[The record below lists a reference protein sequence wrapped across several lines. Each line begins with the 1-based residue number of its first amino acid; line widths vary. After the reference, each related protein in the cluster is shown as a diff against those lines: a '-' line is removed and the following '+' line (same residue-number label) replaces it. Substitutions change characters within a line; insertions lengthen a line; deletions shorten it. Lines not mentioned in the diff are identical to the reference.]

1 MLSWLKKSK
10 QVLGLN
16 SRSLDFIKPGNPR
29 RAIKLVDNKL
39 RTKKTLRK
47 NGLPVCDIIKSIRNR
62 EEYYKF
68 DWESLPKSFAL
79 KPNHGLGGE
88 GIMVTFGKKKNG
100 NWVLPHERA
109 ASIEDIKLRV
119 SNILDGDFSITGA
132 PDSAFFEERLK
143 ISPVFKPISYKGI
156 PDVRII
162 VYNKVPIMAMLRLPT
177 RESNGKANLHQGG
190 IGVGIDIGNGTT
202 TNAIQY
208 DSPIEKHPD
217 TMLPLRGVK
226 IPYWEQMLEIA
237 INAAG
242 VCGLNYTGVDIAL
255 DREKGPIILELN
267 ARPGLS
273 IQNANL
279 APLKDRLQRV
289 RGLKIKTVKKGI
301 KVAKELF
308 GGEIEQEVEGM
319 TGKQVL
325 GFINKVKIKKKDGE
339 WFEVPA
345 KLDTGA
351 GISSID
357 EALAIQLGFSDAVE
371 YYKSFN
377 IKNVL
382 TIEELI
388 DLRKRKVRR
397 QLKKHDD
404 IVSVVKVFSS
414 HGISYRMEI
423 PVEFELEGKLIQTN
437 VSVIMREHLDYPIL
451 IGRRD
456 LKDYL
461 IDPTK

>member
-10 QVLGLN
+10 QILGLN
-16 SRSLDFIKPGNPR
+16 SRSLDYIKPGNPR

-39 RTKKTLRK
+39 RTKRVLRK
-47 NGLPVCDIIKSIRNR
+47 NGLPVCDIIKIIRTR
-62 EEYYKF
+62 DEYYRF
-68 DWESLPKSFAL
+68 DWESLPKSFVL

-88 GIMVTFGKKKNG
+88 GIMVTYGRKKNG
-100 NWVLPHERA
+100 SWVLPHERSA
-109 ASIEDIKLRV
+109 TVEDIKMRA

-143 ISPVFKPISYKGI
+143 IHPVFKPVSYKGI

-162 VYNKVPIMAMLRLPT
+162 VYNKVPVMAMLRLPT
-177 RESNGKANLHQGG
+177 RQSNGKANLHQGG
-190 IGVGIDIGNGTT
+190 LGLGIDIGNGTT

-208 DSPIEKHPD
+208 DNTIEKHPD
-217 TMLPLRGVK
+217 TLMPLRGIK
-226 IPYWEQMLEIA
+226 IPFWDQMLEIA
-237 INAAG
+237 INAAA

-255 DREKGPIILELN
+255 DREKGPMILELN

-279 APLKDRLQRV
+279 APLKDRLIRV

-308 GGEIEQEVEGM
+308 GGEIEHEVEGI

-339 WFEVPA
+339 WLEVPA

-357 EALAIQLGFSDAVE
+357 ENLAVQLGFEDAVN

-382 TIEELI
+382 TLDELI
-388 DLRKRKVRR
+388 ELKKRKVRR
-397 QLKKHDD
+397 ALKKHPD

-414 HGISYRMEI
+414 HGISYRMEVS
-423 PVEFELEGKLIQTN
+423 VEIELEGKLINSN

-461 IDPTK
+461 IDPAK